1 MIEQIYLI
9 FRFCSVFLA
18 LLIGFFCYEIYKLT
32 RKGSVAWKYIAILGV
47 SGSLWALTQLI
58 SNLFSFE
65 IVGILSQI
73 MFNPFLG
80 LFSLLASIQL
90 IADLRIKKPKILTI
104 RNGLIYFFLLFLI
117 LIIYNS
123 LTPFNNFLLEL
134 EAICV
139 AMVSVSY
146 LPANF
151 NFYKI
156 WRGTKT
162 NTWLILF
169 LGFFI
174 FLIGEILL
182 SYTGT
187 CCEHNLSPLC
197 SQDPLNFPSI
207 YPLPCILF
215 ILPIAI
221 RGELF
226 LLIGEIFWV
235 TGFFKL
241 WKSMKS

>member
-47 SGSLWALTQLI
+47 GGSLWALTQLI

-65 IVGILSQI
+65 VGLVFSQI
-73 MFNPFLG
+73 IYAPLLG
-80 LFSLLASIQL
+80 LFPLLASVQL
-90 IADLRIKKPKILTI
+90 VIDMGIKKPKFFTI
-104 RNGLIYFFLLFLI
+104 RNSLIYFFTLFLF
-117 LIIYNS
+117 LIIYNL
-123 LTPFNNFLLEL
+123 LTSYENFLLEL
-134 EAICV
+134 ANICIAAIPICF
-139 AMVSVSY
+139 

-162 NTWLILF
+162 NTWLIIF
-169 LGFFI
+169 LGLLMFFM
-174 FLIGEILL
+174 GEFFV

-241 WKSMKS
+241 WKSMK